1 MIFLVADKRRGN
13 CPAPGTLNAQ
23 LAEGLN
29 WRSAMKKWMISIAAV
44 AAISSYSPT
53 PSLAQ
58 GVAVEVPGVGV
69 RIGEPP
75 RRERVRREEWRERE
89 VRGNCRTVT
98 VTEDTP
104 TGTRTRSKRECD

>member
-1 MIFLVADKRRGN
+1 MRKRIIM
-13 CPAPGTLNAQ
+13 
-23 LAEGLN
+23 LAG
-29 WRSAMKKWMISIAAV
+29 V
-44 AAISSYSPT
+44 AAISSCAST
-53 PSLAQ
+53 ASVAQ
-58 GVAVEVPGVGV
+58 GIAVEVPGVGV

-89 VRGNCRTVT
+89 VRSAPNCRTVS

>member
-1 MIFLVADKRRGN
+1 LQKWIIM
-13 CPAPGTLNAQ
+13 
-23 LAEGLN
+23 LAG
-29 WRSAMKKWMISIAAV
+29 V
-44 AAISSYSPT
+44 AAISSYTST

-75 RRERVRREEWRERE
+75 RRDRVHREEWRERE
-89 VRGNCRTVT
+89 VRSSPRCRTVT

>member
-1 MIFLVADKRRGN
+1 MVIM
-13 CPAPGTLNAQ
+13 
-23 LAEGLN
+23 LAG
-29 WRSAMKKWMISIAAV
+29 V
-44 AAISSYSPT
+44 AAILSYTST

-75 RRERVRREEWRERE
+75 RTDRVHREEWRERE
-89 VRGNCRTVT
+89 VRSSPSCRAVT

>member
-1 MIFLVADKRRGN
+1 M
-13 CPAPGTLNAQ
+13 Q
-23 LAEGLN
+23 
-29 WRSAMKKWMISIAAV
+29 KWMISLAAV
-44 AAISSYSPT
+44 AAFSSYSPT

-75 RRERVRREEWRERE
+75 RRERARREEWQERE
-89 VRGNCRTVT
+89 VRSGSNCRTVT
-98 VTEDTP
+98 VTEETP

>member
-1 MIFLVADKRRGN
+1 MQKWIIM
-13 CPAPGTLNAQ
+13 
-23 LAEGLN
+23 LA
-29 WRSAMKKWMISIAAV
+29 AA
-44 AAISSYSPT
+44 AAFSSYTST

-58 GVAVEVPGVGV
+58 GIAVEVPGVGV

-75 RRERVRREEWRERE
+75 RRDRVHREEWRERE
-89 VRGNCRTVT
+89 VRSGPNCRTVT